1 MRELLRTHVS
11 AMFHSVALPAAL
23 YQSNTWQVD
32 GSKFAAYFGLS
43 ATLSFEKY
51 EEEYIRILDEKFE
64 GTAAN
69 LPQELWVEGLFTG
82 IKGPRIMPVSFVTPY
97 SRDKDG
103 VLEFKDTREVE
114 NAVSSLLPDWWKTT
128 VN

>member
-1 MRELLRTHVS
+1 M
-11 AMFHSVALPAAL
+11 PAAL
-23 YQSNTWQVD
+23 YQSDTWQVD

-69 LPQELWVEGLFTG
+69 LPQELCVEGLFTG
-82 IKGPRIMPVSFVTPY
+82 IKGPRIMPVNFVTPY

-114 NAVSSLLPDWWKTT
+114 GAFSNLLPDWWETT